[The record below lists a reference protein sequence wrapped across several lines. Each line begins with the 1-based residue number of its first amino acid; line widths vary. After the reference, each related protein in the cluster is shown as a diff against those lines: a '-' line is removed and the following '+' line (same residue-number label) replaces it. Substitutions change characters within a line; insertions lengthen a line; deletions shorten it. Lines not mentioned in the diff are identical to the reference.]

1 MEHSVPELGDIVIA
15 ALRDANYQESTI
27 GWAPG

>member
-27 GWAPG
+27 VTM